1 MIRFSSLLVYLL
13 LPLLTLAQQPVDD
26 FTAPLFNPSAFKYQ
40 AGYGT
45 AKYKDNYNL
54 FKIRDKSKYTLTN
67 ADLNSSLIN
76 ADAAGARTYSGLFY
90 GKKDTTTITLSHQK
104 ILHRSELKVTVA
116 DTNVNR
122 LRFSMPSSEDERFI
136 GFGEQFS
143 QLDMKGEKVP
153 IWVQEQGIGRG
164 DQPISMFVG
173 LAGVAGNKFTSYA
186 PMPFFISTK
195 GRAFYLKGTG
205 YMVIDLSDPG
215 QITFEVWDNELE
227 LTVYDGVT
235 PLDLIK
241 HYTEDVGRIPEL
253 PDWAYGTW
261 LGLQGG
267 KEKVEKIVDESVAA
281 GVPVSAVWVQDWV
294 GKRQVKLGSRLWWW
308 WQADTASYGDFKQ
321 FSQQMND
328 KGVKV
333 LGYINSYLAIET
345 PMGKEA
351 AEKGLVIKDHH
362 GEAYRLPVGGFD
374 AYMVDLTNPAAVN
387 WLKEI
392 IKTNLIGSG
401 LSGWMAD
408 FSEGPPVDA
417 VLYSGEPVTEYRNQY
432 TVDWV
437 KLNREAIQEAGKEGE
452 IVFFNRSG
460 FSGSTKYSTLFWAGD
475 QMHSYG
481 KNDGLPAA
489 ILGIISGGISG
500 ISINH
505 SDVGGYT
512 TVKQAIIRSKRKMDL
527 FKRWTEVNAFMPVFR
542 THEGLRPELNVQ
554 PYTNEESMQFFARM
568 ANVHQSLKFYFKDA
582 VADAAYSG
590 APVIRHPY
598 LNYPDQ
604 PELLDQPYN
613 FMVGSAIYVAPVLKK
628 KAKTVKVTLPAG
640 HWEHAFTGKDHEG
653 GQSYT
658 VDVPYGSPAVFINKK
673 DPRYKDLLMVFG
685 NFR

>member
-1 MIRFSSLLVYLL
+1 MMKIGQILICLC
-13 LPLLTLAQQPVDD
+13 LPLCLLAQLPVQDIEVLGFD
-26 FTAPLFNPSAFKYQ
+26 PSTYHFK
-40 AGYGT
+40 AGHGT
-45 AKYKDNYNL
+45 AKYKDHYNL
-54 FKIRDKSKYTLTN
+54 IKVKDKSKYTLTN
-67 ADLNSSLIN
+67 VAFNAILAN
-76 ADAAGARTYSGLFY
+76 ADVAASKAYSGLFY
-90 GKKDTTTITLSHQK
+90 GKKDTTTLTLTHK
-104 ILHRSELKVTVA
+104 KEARRSELKVTVA
-116 DTNVNR
+116 DTSINR
-122 LRFSMPSSEDERFI
+122 LRFSIPCSKDEHFI

-173 LAGVAGNKFTSYA
+173 LAGVAGNKFTTYA

-195 GRAFYLKGTG
+195 GRAFYLKGSG
-205 YMVIDLSDPG
+205 YMEIDMTDPE
-215 QITFEVWDNELE
+215 QITFEVWDNSLE
-227 LTVYDGVT
+227 LITYESIT
-235 PLDLIK
+235 PLELIAQ
-241 HYTEDVGRIPEL
+241 YTREVGRMPEL
-253 PDWAYGTW
+253 PNWAYGTW

-267 KEKVEKIVDESVAA
+267 KDKVEKVVDESIAA

-294 GKRQVKLGSRLWWW
+294 GKRQVKIGSRLWWW
-308 WQADTASYGDFKQ
+308 WQADTANYGDFKQ
-321 FSQQMND
+321 FCQQMND
-328 KGVKV
+328 KNVKV

-351 AEKGLVIKDHH
+351 AEKGLVIKDHN
-362 GEAYRLPVGGFD
+362 GDAYRLPVGGFD
-374 AYMVDLTNPAAVN
+374 AYMVDLTKPAAVT
-387 WLKEI
+387 WLKNI
-392 IKTNLIGSG
+392 IKTNLIGAG

-408 FSEGPPVDA
+408 FSEGPPMDA
-417 VLYSGEPVTEYRNQY
+417 VLYSGQPVAKYRNQY

-437 KLNREAIQEAGKEGE
+437 KLNREAIQEADKEGE

-489 ILGIISGGISG
+489 ILGVITGGISG

-554 PYTNEESMQFFARM
+554 PYTNNESMQFFARM
-568 ANVHQSLKFYFKDA
+568 AQVHEALKFYFQQLVKEA
-582 VADAAYSG
+582 SKTG

-598 LNYPDQ
+598 LNYPNK
-604 PELLDQPYN
+604 PELLSQPYH
-613 FMVGSAIYVAPVLKK
+613 FMVGTGLYVAPVVKK
-628 KAKTVKVTLPAG
+628 NAKTIQVTLPNG
-640 HWEHAFTGKDHEG
+640 HWEHAFTGKDYEG

-658 VDVPYGSPAVFINKK
+658 LDVPYGSPAVFINKK
-673 DPRYKDLLMVFG
+673 DRRYTDLRMVLE